1 MSSVQN
7 RRHRF
12 SEDAAAWRVLLAQA
26 SEAAPRG
33 PALAMT
39 VAKATGGRFSSADG
53 VAWAWRSV
61 GRRFAGDGIDAP
73 APAGWDLRFPIW
85 RCRVFGSARS

>member
-1 MSSVQN
+1 MPMSSVQN

-53 VAWAWRSV
+53 VAWPSL
-61 GRRFAGDGIDAP
+61 GRRFAGDCIDP
-73 APAGWDLRFPIW
+73 PAGWDLRFPIW
-85 RCRVFGSARS
+85 AM